1 MNSFNFFR
9 KRSHSSNKSR
19 AARSSFCKS
28 NYVKSLR
35 YEPLEPRL
43 ALAAE
48 NLIDFTAMPAGSLTG
63 KIVYTSGGHGWEYLS
78 SWTTNRG
85 DVNEIAE
92 AFGNQDQMTFYADYM
107 LRAGATVVPM
117 RPVGHQFNEVVLDND
132 SVGVTFSGSW
142 SDSTASVYYDE
153 DYGAVAD
160 TVSYRFASISAT
172 ETATATYTPDIPQE
186 GFYPVYTWVADS
198 SNRTNQLYTINDSDG
213 GVTEIRVDHRMVGK
227 GWVYLGT
234 YHFEEGTGGSVV
246 ISNQATDGGSV
257 VVADAIRFGNGMGDL
272 KSGPNGVGHSSGTI
286 SGQPRED
293 ESSLLWVWRGMGQG
307 NNPASVVGTSNVSAP
322 HLMAEHMNADTN
334 PFGTSVYIGFHS
346 NASALGTARGA
357 LGLINSSFSE
367 ATPNQAEL
375 ALYTGRQIN
384 QDMQALDGQ
393 FEHNWSSRT
402 THTLSSGFGE
412 IDGGPGAEMDM
423 TIIEVGFHDNTED
436 AELMRDPKVREQLA
450 RSTYE
455 ATVEYFANFG
465 GLADTTSVPSSP
477 VGVRAITDAEGNI
490 TVSWTP
496 GVIGVQ
502 GGTPTSYRVYAS
514 NNGYGYAGYV
524 EVAGG
529 GAGSYTFNAA
539 DLDDETYYF
548 KVVAVNSG
556 GESPR
561 SAVTAASK
569 QDGTGQKILIVD
581 GFDRNSR
588 QQNERYPFSPP
599 NLTDRVRTRYNNSFD
614 YVIQYG
620 EALGA
625 ANASIDTAQN
635 ESIISGAVN
644 LSNYDVVIW
653 FSGEEST
660 ADETFNSV
668 EQTLVTN
675 YLNQGGR
682 LMVSGSEIA
691 WDLRNEAS
699 FLNDQ
704 LRAQYLTDDANSYN
718 VTGATGSIFDGL
730 SFSFDNGSNLYDVD
744 LPDVIS
750 PSAGATTALNY
761 STGTTAGIQYDGGE
775 SGPRVVMLA
784 FPFETITSEALRG
797 QVMARVLDFF
807 AQGAEL
813 SDFEIIIDNDFGAPT
828 YTETSPW
835 TTSPSPGYNGSTFK
849 FVQAGSNATATW
861 NFYSPFA
868 GEGEVFVQYRAATNR
883 TSSTVYQI
891 DTGNGVEQVI
901 INQKLNDLTWV
912 SLGTFDFALGNHSI
926 TIDAGASTGGSVV
939 IADAVRV
946 FIPLPTAET
955 TGDFDQDGD
964 VDGRDF
970 LAWQRGAGVPDP
982 TLADGDAN
990 GDGVVDSA
998 DLEVWQNEYGNAPIS
1013 AGVASF
1019 TGSDAESVT
1028 GSSVEQEFD
1037 GSSSLGVIPP
1047 FILPAAAS
1055 SEKQSSDLLT
1065 ELITLELLAADQPT
1079 SEFLTST
1086 SLEYPEL
1093 LSDTSSASDPSTDL
1107 LEFDEVYTQLG
1118 HSLSK

>member
-9 KRSHSSNKSR
+9 KRSPGSTKSR
-19 AARSSFCKS
+19 AARSTFCKS
-28 NYVKSLR
+28 NYAKSLR

-48 NLIDFTAMPAGSLTG
+48 ALIDFTAMPAGSLTG

-78 SWTTNRG
+78 GGWTTNRA
-85 DVNEIAE
+85 DVNEVAE

-142 SDSTASVYYDE
+142 TNSTASVHYDE

-160 TVSYRFASISAT
+160 SVSYRFASISAT
-172 ETATATYTPDIPQE
+172 ETATATYTPNIPEE

-198 SNRTNQLYTINDSDG
+198 SNRTNQLYTIHDSGG
-213 GVTEIRVDHRMVGK
+213 GVTKIRVDHRMVGK

-234 YHFEEGTGGSVV
+234 YHFGEGTGGSVV
-246 ISNQATDGGSV
+246 ISNQSTDGGSV
-257 VVADAIRFGNGMGDL
+257 VVADTIRFGNGMGDL

-293 ESSLLWVWRGMGQG
+293 ESSLLWVWRGIGQG
-307 NNPASVVGTSNVSAP
+307 YNPASIVGTSNVSAP

-346 NASALGTARGA
+346 NAGGGRGA
-357 LGLINSSFSE
+357 LGLINSSSSE
-367 ATPNQAEL
+367 ATPNQAAL

-384 QDMQALDGQ
+384 QDMQALNGQ
-393 FEHNWSSRT
+393 FEHNWSNRT
-402 THTLSSGFGE
+402 NHTLSSGFGE

-423 TIIEVGFHDNTED
+423 TIIEVAFHDSVED
-436 AELMRDPKVREQLA
+436 AQLMRDPKVRDQLA

-455 ATVEYFANFG
+455 ATVEYFDNFG
-465 GLADTTSVPSSP
+465 GLSDTTSLPSAP
-477 VGVRAITDAEGNI
+477 VGVRAITDPAGNI

-514 NNGYGYAGYV
+514 NDGYGFAGYV

-539 DLDDETYYF
+539 DLDNETYYF

-588 QQNERYPFSPP
+588 QQNERYIFGPP

-620 EALGA
+620 EALA
-625 ANASIDTAQN
+625 AADASIDTAQN

-653 FSGEEST
+653 FSGEES
-660 ADETFNSV
+660 ADDETFNSV

-691 WDLRNEAS
+691 WDLRNEGA

-704 LRAQYLTDDANSYN
+704 LRVQYLTDDANSYN
-718 VTGATGSIFDGL
+718 VTGSSGSIFEGL
-730 SFSFDNGSNLYDVD
+730 NFSFDNGAQHYDVE

-750 PSAGATTALNY
+750 PAAGATMALTY

-775 SGPRVVMLA
+775 SGSRIVMLA
-784 FPFETITSEALRG
+784 FPFETITDEAVRS
-797 QVMARVLDFF
+797 QMMTRVLDFF
-807 AQGAEL
+807 AEGAEL
-813 SDFEIIIDNDFGAPT
+813 SDFEIILDNDFGAPT
-828 YTETSPW
+828 YTESSPW
-835 TTSPSPGYNGSTFK
+835 TASPSPGYNGSTFR
-849 FVQAGSNATATW
+849 FIQTGTATMATW
-861 NFYSPFA
+861 NFYAPFA
-868 GEGEVFVQYRAATNR
+868 GEGEVFVQYRSGTNR
-883 TSSTVYQI
+883 ASSTVYQV
-891 DTGNGVEQVI
+891 DTGNGIEQAVI
-901 INQKLNDLTWV
+901 DQKLNDLTWV
-912 SLGTFDFALGNHSI
+912 SLGFFDFTVGNHSI
-926 TIDAGASTGGSVV
+926 TLDAGASSGGSVV
-939 IADAVRV
+939 VADAVRV
-946 FIPLPTAET
+946 FIPIATAEPS
-955 TGDFDQDGD
+955 GDFDQDGD
-964 VDGRDF
+964 IDGRDF
-970 LAWQRGAGVPDP
+970 LAWQRGAGVPNP
-982 TLADGDAN
+982 SLADGDAN
-990 GDGVVDSA
+990 GDGLVDSA
-998 DLEVWQNEYGNAPIS
+998 DLEVWQNQYGAPPITATIASYS
-1013 AGVASF
+1013 ASEIGFSEDNLTAEVALLTGVM
-1019 TGSDAESVT
+1019 
-1028 GSSVEQEFD
+1028 
-1037 GSSSLGVIPP
+1037 PP
-1047 FILPAAAS
+1047 FIAPVAT
-1055 SEKQSSDLLT
+1055 SEKQTSDLLT
-1065 ELITLELLAADQPT
+1065 ELITLELLSTDHPT
-1079 SEFLTST
+1079 NRILEST
-1086 SLEYPEL
+1086 SLEYPEDL
-1093 LSDTSSASDPSTDL
+1093 LTDTSSESGDSTEW
-1107 LEFDEVYTQLG
+1107 LEFDEVYSQLG
-1118 HSLSK
+1118 DSLSS